1 MSENESKAIKLHNPL
16 HVTIVLVLLAAIC
29 IGLFESNIFQSK
41 ESQDLYQKTSK
52 AAEAAENNSNKIAKD
67 ANNSKEEK
75 ERAVKDAVAKRE
87 VAQEAKQKLEKPEN
101 QYVFGIL
108 LAVTLGMLAL
118 EKINKAILVLLGSGL
133 SLILAFWRGLLVKGD
148 HGGAHDLPVYIEMID
163 WGTIGIIIG
172 STIFVTL
179 ISRSGLFTWISVK
192 ILKVSRGDPFRLLI
206 CFAGLTVV
214 FSAFLNNV
222 TAMIIVGSLTI
233 VACRKLELSA
243 MPFLLAEG
251 IYTNIGGLLTL
262 ISSIPNII
270 VGTKAGIG
278 YAKFLFVAGPYC
290 LIAFVATLYLVRWLF
305 KLQPLKNDEEK
316 TNAKAMVDA
325 FDEWETVK
333 NRTFF
338 YLSAIVL
345 GAIIL
350 GFAFHGSIPVLQ
362 YMGLEVIAIIGATIM
377 LVIYPTD
384 VEGVLNEVEWTL
396 VLFFVGLFTLLGV
409 MEHAGVLSMI
419 GTWLTGPLGSGPVT
433 GPITMMWSS
442 AFFSG
447 LTDNIPLAAVLAKV
461 LGGFQDAF
469 ASGQGYEWFGG
480 EHGYSDML
488 WWSLIFGAGLGG
500 NFTPIGSASTVVAI
514 GILKK
519 EGYTITFMQYVKI
532 GAIVVLV
539 QLSLATGY
547 LFAAEKIL
555 IKGNKDKVEQS
566 IGHNT
571 NGTDGH

>member
-1 MSENESKAIKLHNPL
+1 MSEAAESAPAKKKLHNPL
-16 HVTIVLVLLAAIC
+16 HVTIMVVLVTGLCAFLLHK
-29 IGLFESNIFQSK
+29 GTE
-41 ESQDLYQKTSK
+41 QK
-52 AAEAAENNSNKIAKD
+52 
-67 ANNSKEEK
+67 
-75 ERAVKDAVAKRE
+75 
-87 VAQEAKQKLEKPEN
+87 
-101 QYVFGIL
+101 YVFGIL

-118 EKINKAILVLLGSGL
+118 EKINKAILVLLGAGIAL
-133 SLILAFWRGLLVKGD
+133 LLATWQNIII
-148 HGGAHDLPVYIEMID
+148 GGEMHDGHYLPTYIQMVD

-172 STIFVTL
+172 STIFVEL
-179 ISRSGLFTWISVK
+179 ISRSGLFAWISVK
-192 ILKVSRGDPFRLLI
+192 ILKVSKGDPFKLLI
-206 CFAGLTVV
+206 CFSGLTVV

-233 VACRKLELSA
+233 VACKKLKLSA

-270 VGTKAGIG
+270 VGTAANIG
-278 YAKFLFVAGPYC
+278 YSQFLLVAGPYC
-290 LIAFVATLYLVRWLF
+290 ILAFVVTLYLVRWLF
-305 KLQPLKNDEEK
+305 KIKPLTDEASKAEAK
-316 TNAKAMVDA
+316 TMVDA

-333 NRTFF
+333 DRNFF
-338 YLSAIVL
+338 YLSAMVL

-350 GFAFHGSIPVLQ
+350 GFALHSSIPVLKD
-362 YMGLEVIAIIGATIM
+362 MGLEVIAILGATVM

-396 VLFFVGLFTLLGV
+396 VLFFVGLFALLGV
-409 MEHAGVLSMI
+409 MGKADVLAMI
-419 GTWLTGPLGSGPVT
+419 GEWLETPLSSGSFSGP
-433 GPITMMWSS
+433 IAMMWSS

-461 LGGFQDAF
+461 LGGFQTQIGELTWF
-469 ASGQGYEWFGG
+469 AEYG
-480 EHGYSDML
+480 HLL

-519 EGYTITFMQYVKI
+519 EGHNVTFMQYVKI

-539 QLSLATGY
+539 QLSLATAY
-547 LFAAEKIL
+547 LFGAEKIGL
-555 IKGNKDKVEQS
+555 IKKLDPKAAPLVAHGAD
-566 IGHNT
+566 T
-571 NGTDGH
+571 NGTQGHGSDDH

>member
-1 MSENESKAIKLHNPL
+1 MSEAAESAPAKKKLHNPL
-16 HVTIVLVLLAAIC
+16 HVTIMVVLVTGLCAFLLHKDT
-29 IGLFESNIFQSK
+29 E
-41 ESQDLYQKTSK
+41 QK
-52 AAEAAENNSNKIAKD
+52 
-67 ANNSKEEK
+67 
-75 ERAVKDAVAKRE
+75 
-87 VAQEAKQKLEKPEN
+87 
-101 QYVFGIL
+101 YVFGIL

-118 EKINKAILVLLGSGL
+118 EKINKAILVLLGAGIAL
-133 SLILAFWRGLLVKGD
+133 LLATWQNIII
-148 HGGAHDLPVYIEMID
+148 GGEMHDGHYLPTYIQMVD

-172 STIFVTL
+172 STIFVEL
-179 ISRSGLFTWISVK
+179 ISRSGLFAWISVK
-192 ILKVSRGDPFRLLI
+192 ILKVSKGDPFKLLI
-206 CFAGLTVV
+206 CFSGLTVV

-233 VACRKLELSA
+233 VACKKLKLSA

-270 VGTKAGIG
+270 VGTAANIG
-278 YAKFLFVAGPYC
+278 YSQFLLVAGPYC
-290 LIAFVATLYLVRWLF
+290 ILAFVVTLYLVRWLF
-305 KLQPLKNDEEK
+305 KIKPLTDEASKAEAK
-316 TNAKAMVDA
+316 TMVDA

-333 NRTFF
+333 DRNFF
-338 YLSAIVL
+338 YLSAMVL

-350 GFAFHGSIPVLQ
+350 GFALHSSIPVLKD
-362 YMGLEVIAIIGATIM
+362 MGLEVIAILGATVM

-396 VLFFVGLFTLLGV
+396 VLFFVGLFALLGV
-409 MEHAGVLSMI
+409 MGKADVLAMI
-419 GTWLTGPLGSGPVT
+419 GEWLETPLSSGSFSGP
-433 GPITMMWSS
+433 IAMMWSS

-461 LGGFQDAF
+461 LGGFQTQIGELTWF
-469 ASGQGYEWFGG
+469 AEYG
-480 EHGYSDML
+480 HLL

-519 EGYTITFMQYVKI
+519 EGHNVTFMQYVKI

-539 QLSLATGY
+539 QLSLATAY
-547 LFAAEKIL
+547 LFGAEKIGL
-555 IKGNKDKVEQS
+555 IKKLDPKAAPLVAHGAD
-566 IGHNT
+566 T
-571 NGTDGH
+571 NGTQGHGSDGH

>member
-1 MSENESKAIKLHNPL
+1 MSEATTNPPAKKLHNPL
-16 HVTIVLVLLAAIC
+16 HVTI
-29 IGLFESNIFQSK
+29 
-41 ESQDLYQKTSK
+41 
-52 AAEAAENNSNKIAKD
+52 
-67 ANNSKEEK
+67 
-75 ERAVKDAVAKRE
+75 AVAV
-87 VAQEAKQKLEKPEN
+87 VAAVCSFMLFSSGTPPK
-101 QYVFGIL
+101 YVFGLL

-118 EKINKAILVLLGSGL
+118 EKINKAILVLLGAGL
-133 SLILAFWRGLLVKGD
+133 ALILGFAHEEISKKLIESVS
-148 HGGAHDLPVYIEMID
+148 HGEDSAHSIPAYIMMID

-192 ILKVSRGDPFRLLI
+192 ILKVSQGDPFRLLI
-206 CFAGLTVV
+206 CFSGLTVV

-233 VACRKLELSA
+233 VACKKLKLSA

-270 VGTKAGIG
+270 VGTAAGIG
-278 YAKFLFVAGPYC
+278 YAEFLVVAGPYC

-305 KLQPLKNDEEK
+305 KIQPLKDAEEK
-316 TNAKAMVDA
+316 TDAKAMVDA

-333 NRTFF
+333 DRKFF

-350 GFAFHGSIPVLQ
+350 GFALHSSIPILNQ
-362 YMGLEVIAIIGATIM
+362 MGLEVIAIIGATVM

-384 VEGVLNEVEWTL
+384 VESVLNEVEWTL
-396 VLFFVGLFTLLGV
+396 VLFFIGLFTLLGV
-409 MEHAGVLSMI
+409 MDHSGVLAMI
-419 GTWLTGPLGSGPVT
+419 GEWLTGPLGSGATT
-433 GPITMMWSS
+433 GPIAMLWSS

-461 LGGFQDAF
+461 LNEFQANITDLPWF
-469 ASGQGYEWFGG
+469 AEYG
-480 EHGYSDML
+480 HML

-519 EGYTITFMQYVKI
+519 EGHTITFMQYVKI

-539 QLSLATGY
+539 QLVLATGY
-547 LFAAEKIL
+547 LFGAEKIGL
-555 IKGNKDKVEQS
+555 IKNKQLGPENAKTEQL
-566 IGHNT
+566 HEHDA
-571 NGTDGH
+571 NGSDGR

>member
-1 MSENESKAIKLHNPL
+1 MSEAAESAPAKKKLHNPL
-16 HVTIVLVLLAAIC
+16 HVTIMVVLVTGLCAFLLHK
-29 IGLFESNIFQSK
+29 GTE
-41 ESQDLYQKTSK
+41 QK
-52 AAEAAENNSNKIAKD
+52 
-67 ANNSKEEK
+67 
-75 ERAVKDAVAKRE
+75 
-87 VAQEAKQKLEKPEN
+87 
-101 QYVFGIL
+101 YVFGIL

-118 EKINKAILVLLGSGL
+118 EKINKAILVLLGAGIAL
-133 SLILAFWRGLLVKGD
+133 LLATWQNIII
-148 HGGAHDLPVYIEMID
+148 GGEMHDGHYLPTYIQMVD

-172 STIFVTL
+172 STIFVEL
-179 ISRSGLFTWISVK
+179 ISRSGLFAWISVK
-192 ILKVSRGDPFRLLI
+192 ILKVSKGDPFKLLI
-206 CFAGLTVV
+206 CFSGLTVV

-233 VACRKLELSA
+233 VACKKLKLSA

-270 VGTKAGIG
+270 VGTAANIG
-278 YAKFLFVAGPYC
+278 YSQFLLVAGPYC
-290 LIAFVATLYLVRWLF
+290 ILAFVVTLYLVRWLF
-305 KLQPLKNDEEK
+305 KIKPLTDEASKAEAK
-316 TNAKAMVDA
+316 TMVDA

-333 NRTFF
+333 DRNFF
-338 YLSAIVL
+338 YLSAMVL

-350 GFAFHGSIPVLQ
+350 GFALHSSIPVLKD
-362 YMGLEVIAIIGATIM
+362 MGLEVIAILGATVM

-396 VLFFVGLFTLLGV
+396 VLFFVGLFALLGV
-409 MEHAGVLSMI
+409 MGKADVLAMI
-419 GTWLTGPLGSGPVT
+419 GEWLETPLSSGSFSGP
-433 GPITMMWSS
+433 IAMMWSS

-461 LGGFQDAF
+461 LGGFQTQIGELTWF
-469 ASGQGYEWFGG
+469 AEYG
-480 EHGYSDML
+480 HLL

-519 EGYTITFMQYVKI
+519 EGHNITFMQYVKI

-539 QLSLATGY
+539 QLTLATAY
-547 LFAAEKIL
+547 LFGAEKIGL
-555 IKGNKDKVEQS
+555 IQKLNPKAAPAPGR
-566 IGHNT
+566 
-571 NGTDGH
+571 

>member
-1 MSENESKAIKLHNPL
+1 MSESTEAAPAKKKLHNPL
-16 HVTIVLVLLAAIC
+16 HVTI
-29 IGLFESNIFQSK
+29 
-41 ESQDLYQKTSK
+41 
-52 AAEAAENNSNKIAKD
+52 
-67 ANNSKEEK
+67 
-75 ERAVKDAVAKRE
+75 AVAL
-87 VAQEAKQKLEKPEN
+87 VAIVCGVMLEQKVPPK
-101 QYVFGIL
+101 YVFGLL

-118 EKINKAILVLLGSGL
+118 EKINKAILVLLGAGL
-133 SLILAFWRGLLVKGD
+133 ALLLAIWQGLLHQEAHGD
-148 HGGAHDLPVYIEMID
+148 SAHAVPMYIEMID

-179 ISRSGLFTWISVK
+179 ISRSGLFTWVSVK

-233 VACRKLELSA
+233 VACKKLKLSA

-270 VGTKAGIG
+270 VGTAAKIG
-278 YAKFLFVAGPYC
+278 YAEFLIVAGPYC
-290 LIAFVATLYLVRWLF
+290 LIAFVATLYVVRWLF
-305 KLQPLKNDEEK
+305 KLQPLKTDEEK
-316 TNAKAMVDA
+316 ANAKAMVDS

-333 NRTFF
+333 DRKFF
-338 YLSAIVL
+338 YLSAAVL
-345 GAIIL
+345 GGIIL
-350 GFAFHGSIPVLQ
+350 GFALHSSIPVIGE
-362 YMGLEVIAIIGATIM
+362 MGLEVIALIGATVM

-384 VEGVLNEVEWTL
+384 VESVLNEVEWTL
-396 VLFFVGLFTLLGV
+396 VLFFIGLFTLLGV
-409 MEHAGVLSMI
+409 MEHAHVLKMI
-419 GTWLTGPLGSGPVT
+419 GDGLTTPLEKG
-433 GPITMMWSS
+433 GPIGGPIAMMWSS

-461 LGGFQDAF
+461 LSGFEANVANLPWF
-469 ASGQGYEWFGG
+469 AEYG
-480 EHGYSDML
+480 HLL
-488 WWSLIFGAGLGG
+488 WWALIFGAGLGG

-519 EGYTITFMQYVKI
+519 AGHNITFMQYVKI

-539 QLSLATGY
+539 QLILATGY
-547 LFAAEKIL
+547 LFTADKTGL
-555 IKGNKDKVEQS
+555 IAKKDKTEQAADQ
-566 IGHNT
+566 IA
-571 NGTDGH
+571 TDANATDANASLRKGR

>member
-1 MSENESKAIKLHNPL
+1 MSEAAESAPAKKKLHNPL
-16 HVTIVLVLLAAIC
+16 HVTIMVVLVTGLCAFLLHK
-29 IGLFESNIFQSK
+29 GTE
-41 ESQDLYQKTSK
+41 QK
-52 AAEAAENNSNKIAKD
+52 
-67 ANNSKEEK
+67 
-75 ERAVKDAVAKRE
+75 
-87 VAQEAKQKLEKPEN
+87 
-101 QYVFGIL
+101 YVFGIL

-118 EKINKAILVLLGSGL
+118 EKINKAILVLLGAGIAL
-133 SLILAFWRGLLVKGD
+133 LLATWQNIII
-148 HGGAHDLPVYIEMID
+148 GGEMHDGHYLPTYIKMVD

-172 STIFVTL
+172 STIFVEL
-179 ISRSGLFTWISVK
+179 ISRSGLFAWISVK
-192 ILKVSRGDPFRLLI
+192 ILKVSKGDPFKLLI
-206 CFAGLTVV
+206 CFSGLTVV

-233 VACRKLELSA
+233 VACKKLKLSA

-270 VGTKAGIG
+270 VGTAANIG
-278 YAKFLFVAGPYC
+278 YSQFLLVAGPYC
-290 LIAFVATLYLVRWLF
+290 ILAFVVTLYLVRWLF
-305 KLQPLKNDEEK
+305 KIKPLTDEASKVEAK
-316 TNAKAMVDA
+316 TMVDA

-333 NRTFF
+333 DRNFF
-338 YLSAIVL
+338 YLSAVVL

-350 GFAFHGSIPVLQ
+350 GFALHSSIPVLKD
-362 YMGLEVIAIIGATIM
+362 MGLEVIAILGATVM

-396 VLFFVGLFTLLGV
+396 VLFFVGLFALLGV
-409 MEHAGVLSMI
+409 MGKADVLAMI
-419 GTWLTGPLGSGPVT
+419 GEWLETPLSSGSFSGP
-433 GPITMMWSS
+433 IAMMWSS

-461 LGGFQDAF
+461 LGGFQTQIGELTWF
-469 ASGQGYEWFGG
+469 AEYG
-480 EHGYSDML
+480 HLL

-519 EGYTITFMQYVKI
+519 EGHNVTFMQYVKI

-539 QLSLATGY
+539 QLSLATAY
-547 LFAAEKIL
+547 LFGAEKIGL
-555 IKGNKDKVEQS
+555 IKKLDPKAAPLVTHGAD
-566 IGHNT
+566 T
-571 NGTDGH
+571 NGTQGHGSDGH

>member
-1 MSENESKAIKLHNPL
+1 MSEAAESAPAKKKLHNPL
-16 HVTIVLVLLAAIC
+16 HVTIMVVLVTGLCAFLLHK
-29 IGLFESNIFQSK
+29 GTE
-41 ESQDLYQKTSK
+41 QK
-52 AAEAAENNSNKIAKD
+52 
-67 ANNSKEEK
+67 
-75 ERAVKDAVAKRE
+75 
-87 VAQEAKQKLEKPEN
+87 
-101 QYVFGIL
+101 YVFGIL

-118 EKINKAILVLLGSGL
+118 EKINKAILVLLGAGIAL
-133 SLILAFWRGLLVKGD
+133 LLATWQNIIT
-148 HGGAHDLPVYIEMID
+148 GGEMHDGHYLPTYIQMVD

-172 STIFVTL
+172 STIFVEL
-179 ISRSGLFTWISVK
+179 ISRSGLFAWISVK
-192 ILKVSRGDPFRLLI
+192 ILKVSKGDPFKLLI
-206 CFAGLTVV
+206 CFSGLTVV

-233 VACRKLELSA
+233 VACKKLKLSA

-270 VGTKAGIG
+270 VGTAANIG
-278 YAKFLFVAGPYC
+278 YSQFLLVAGPYC
-290 LIAFVATLYLVRWLF
+290 ILAFVVTLYLVRWLF
-305 KLQPLKNDEEK
+305 KIKPLTDEASKAEAK
-316 TNAKAMVDA
+316 TMVDA

-333 NRTFF
+333 DRNFF
-338 YLSAIVL
+338 YLSAMVL

-350 GFAFHGSIPVLQ
+350 GFALHSSIPVLKD
-362 YMGLEVIAIIGATIM
+362 MGLEVIAILGATVM

-396 VLFFVGLFTLLGV
+396 VLFFVGLFALLGV
-409 MEHAGVLSMI
+409 MGKADVLAMI
-419 GTWLTGPLGSGPVT
+419 GEWLETPLSSGSFSGP
-433 GPITMMWSS
+433 IAMMWSS

-461 LGGFQDAF
+461 LGGFQTQIGELTWF
-469 ASGQGYEWFGG
+469 AEYG
-480 EHGYSDML
+480 HLL

-519 EGYTITFMQYVKI
+519 EGHNVTFMQYVKI

-539 QLSLATGY
+539 QLSLATAY
-547 LFAAEKIL
+547 LFGAEKIGL
-555 IKGNKDKVEQS
+555 IKKLDPKAALVAHGAD
-566 IGHNT
+566 T
-571 NGTDGH
+571 NGTQGHGSDDH

>member
-1 MSENESKAIKLHNPL
+1 MSEAAESAPAKKKLHNPL
-16 HVTIVLVLLAAIC
+16 HVTIMVVLVTSLCAFLLHN
-29 IGLFESNIFQSK
+29 GTE
-41 ESQDLYQKTSK
+41 QK
-52 AAEAAENNSNKIAKD
+52 
-67 ANNSKEEK
+67 
-75 ERAVKDAVAKRE
+75 
-87 VAQEAKQKLEKPEN
+87 
-101 QYVFGIL
+101 YVFGIL

-118 EKINKAILVLLGSGL
+118 EKINKAILVLLGAGIAL
-133 SLILAFWRGLLVKGD
+133 LLATWQGIIKG
-148 HGGAHDLPVYIEMID
+148 GEMHDGHYMPTYIQMVD

-172 STIFVTL
+172 STIFVEL
-179 ISRSGLFTWISVK
+179 ISRSGLFAWISVK
-192 ILKVSRGDPFRLLI
+192 ILKVSKGDPFKLLI
-206 CFAGLTVV
+206 CFSGLTVV

-233 VACRKLELSA
+233 VACKKLKLSA

-270 VGTKAGIG
+270 VGTAANIG
-278 YAKFLFVAGPYC
+278 YSQFLLVAGPYC
-290 LIAFVATLYLVRWLF
+290 ILAFVVTLYLVRWLF
-305 KLQPLKNDEEK
+305 KIKPLTDEASKAEAK
-316 TNAKAMVDA
+316 TMVDA

-333 NRTFF
+333 DRNFF
-338 YLSAIVL
+338 YLSAMVL

-350 GFAFHGSIPVLQ
+350 GFALHSSIPVLKD
-362 YMGLEVIAIIGATIM
+362 MGLEVIAILGATVM

-396 VLFFVGLFTLLGV
+396 VLFFVGLFALLGV
-409 MEHAGVLSMI
+409 MGKADVLAMI
-419 GTWLTGPLGSGPVT
+419 GEWLETPLSSGSFSGP
-433 GPITMMWSS
+433 IAMMWSS

-461 LGGFQDAF
+461 LGGFQTQIGELTWF
-469 ASGQGYEWFGG
+469 AEYG
-480 EHGYSDML
+480 HLL

-519 EGYTITFMQYVKI
+519 EGHNVTFMQYVKI

-539 QLSLATGY
+539 QLSLATAY
-547 LFAAEKIL
+547 LFGAEKIGL
-555 IKGNKDKVEQS
+555 IKKLDPKAAPLVAHGAD
-566 IGHNT
+566 T
-571 NGTDGH
+571 NGTQGHGSDDH

>member
-1 MSENESKAIKLHNPL
+1 MSEATTNPPAKKLHNPL
-16 HVTIVLVLLAAIC
+16 HVTI
-29 IGLFESNIFQSK
+29 
-41 ESQDLYQKTSK
+41 
-52 AAEAAENNSNKIAKD
+52 
-67 ANNSKEEK
+67 
-75 ERAVKDAVAKRE
+75 AVAV
-87 VAQEAKQKLEKPEN
+87 VAAVCSFMLFSSGTPPK
-101 QYVFGIL
+101 YVFGLL

-118 EKINKAILVLLGSGL
+118 EKINKAILVLLGAGL
-133 SLILAFWRGLLVKGD
+133 ALILGFAHEEISKKLIESVS
-148 HGGAHDLPVYIEMID
+148 HGEDSAHSIPAYIMMID

-192 ILKVSRGDPFRLLI
+192 ILKVSQGDPFRLLI
-206 CFAGLTVV
+206 CFSGLTVV

-233 VACRKLELSA
+233 VACKKLKLSA

-270 VGTKAGIG
+270 VGTAAGIG
-278 YAKFLFVAGPYC
+278 YAEFLVVAGPYC

-305 KLQPLKNDEEK
+305 KIQPLKDAEEK
-316 TNAKAMVDA
+316 TDAKAMVDA

-333 NRTFF
+333 DRKFF

-350 GFAFHGSIPVLQ
+350 GFALHSSIPILNQ
-362 YMGLEVIAIIGATIM
+362 MGLEVIAIIGATVM

-384 VEGVLNEVEWTL
+384 VEGVLNEVEWAL
-396 VLFFVGLFTLLGV
+396 VLFFIGLFTLLGV
-409 MEHAGVLSMI
+409 MDHSGVLAMI
-419 GTWLTGPLGSGPVT
+419 GEWLTGPLGSGATT
-433 GPITMMWSS
+433 GPIAMLWSS

-461 LGGFQDAF
+461 LNEFQANITDLPWF
-469 ASGQGYEWFGG
+469 AEYG
-480 EHGYSDML
+480 HML

-514 GILKK
+514 GIL
-519 EGYTITFMQYVKI
+519 Q
-532 GAIVVLV
+532 VLV
-539 QLSLATGY
+539 VDREEFADDHPGLHLAKRWPSKQCG
-547 LFAAEKIL
+547 
-555 IKGNKDKVEQS
+555 
-566 IGHNT
+566 GH
-571 NGTDGH
+571 

>member
-1 MSENESKAIKLHNPL
+1 MSEAAESAPAKKKLHNPL
-16 HVTIVLVLLAAIC
+16 HVTIMVVLVTGLCAFLLHK
-29 IGLFESNIFQSK
+29 GTE
-41 ESQDLYQKTSK
+41 QK
-52 AAEAAENNSNKIAKD
+52 
-67 ANNSKEEK
+67 
-75 ERAVKDAVAKRE
+75 
-87 VAQEAKQKLEKPEN
+87 
-101 QYVFGIL
+101 YVFGIL

-118 EKINKAILVLLGSGL
+118 EKINKAILVLLGAGIAL
-133 SLILAFWRGLLVKGD
+133 LLATWQNIII
-148 HGGAHDLPVYIEMID
+148 GGEMHDGHYLPTYIQMVD

-172 STIFVTL
+172 STIFVEL
-179 ISRSGLFTWISVK
+179 ISRSGLFAWISVK
-192 ILKVSRGDPFRLLI
+192 ILKVSKGDPFKLLI
-206 CFAGLTVV
+206 CFSGLTVV

-233 VACRKLELSA
+233 VACKKLKLSA

-270 VGTKAGIG
+270 VGTAANIG
-278 YAKFLFVAGPYC
+278 YSQFFLVAGPYC
-290 LIAFVATLYLVRWLF
+290 ILAFVVTLYLVRWLF
-305 KLQPLKNDEEK
+305 KIKPLTDEASKAEAK
-316 TNAKAMVDA
+316 TMVDA

-333 NRTFF
+333 DRNFF
-338 YLSAIVL
+338 YLSAMVL

-350 GFAFHGSIPVLQ
+350 GFALHSSIPVLKD
-362 YMGLEVIAIIGATIM
+362 MGLEVIAILGATVM

-396 VLFFVGLFTLLGV
+396 VLFFVGLFALLGV
-409 MEHAGVLSMI
+409 MGKADVLAMI
-419 GTWLTGPLGSGPVT
+419 GEWLETPLSSGSFSGP
-433 GPITMMWSS
+433 IAMMWSS

-461 LGGFQDAF
+461 LGGFQTQIGELTWF
-469 ASGQGYEWFGG
+469 AEYG
-480 EHGYSDML
+480 HLL

-519 EGYTITFMQYVKI
+519 EGHNVTFMQYVKI

-539 QLSLATGY
+539 QLSLATAY
-547 LFAAEKIL
+547 LFGAEKIGL
-555 IKGNKDKVEQS
+555 IKKLDPKAAPLVAHGAD
-566 IGHNT
+566 T
-571 NGTDGH
+571 NGTQGHGSDGH

>member
-1 MSENESKAIKLHNPL
+1 MSEAAESAPAKKKLHNPL
-16 HVTIVLVLLAAIC
+16 HVTIMVVLVTGLCAFLLHKDT
-29 IGLFESNIFQSK
+29 E
-41 ESQDLYQKTSK
+41 QK
-52 AAEAAENNSNKIAKD
+52 
-67 ANNSKEEK
+67 
-75 ERAVKDAVAKRE
+75 
-87 VAQEAKQKLEKPEN
+87 
-101 QYVFGIL
+101 YVFGIL

-118 EKINKAILVLLGSGL
+118 EKINKAILVLLGAGIAL
-133 SLILAFWRGLLVKGD
+133 LLATWQNIII
-148 HGGAHDLPVYIEMID
+148 GGEMHDGHYLPTYIQMVD

-172 STIFVTL
+172 STIFVEL
-179 ISRSGLFTWISVK
+179 ISRSGLFAWISVK
-192 ILKVSRGDPFRLLI
+192 ILKVSKGDPFKLLI
-206 CFAGLTVV
+206 CFSGLTVV

-233 VACRKLELSA
+233 VACKKLKFSA

-270 VGTKAGIG
+270 VGTAANIG
-278 YAKFLFVAGPYC
+278 YSQFLLVAGPYC
-290 LIAFVATLYLVRWLF
+290 ILAFVVTLYLVRWLF
-305 KLQPLKNDEEK
+305 KIKPLTDEASKAEAK
-316 TNAKAMVDA
+316 TMVDA

-333 NRTFF
+333 DRNFF
-338 YLSAIVL
+338 YLSAMVL

-350 GFAFHGSIPVLQ
+350 GFALHSSIPVLKD
-362 YMGLEVIAIIGATIM
+362 MGLEVIAILGATVM

-396 VLFFVGLFTLLGV
+396 VLFFVGLFALLGV
-409 MEHAGVLSMI
+409 MGKADVLAMI
-419 GTWLTGPLGSGPVT
+419 GEWLETPLSSGSFSGP
-433 GPITMMWSS
+433 IAMMWSS

-461 LGGFQDAF
+461 LGGFQTQIGELTWF
-469 ASGQGYEWFGG
+469 AEYG
-480 EHGYSDML
+480 HLL

-519 EGYTITFMQYVKI
+519 EGHNVTFMQYVKI

-539 QLSLATGY
+539 QLSLATAY
-547 LFAAEKIL
+547 LFGAEKIGL
-555 IKGNKDKVEQS
+555 IKKLDPKAAPLVAHGAD
-566 IGHNT
+566 T
-571 NGTDGH
+571 NGTQGHGSDGH

>member
-1 MSENESKAIKLHNPL
+1 MSEAAESAPAKKKLHNPL
-16 HVTIVLVLLAAIC
+16 HVTIMVVLVTGLCAFLLHD
-29 IGLFESNIFQSK
+29 GTK
-41 ESQDLYQKTSK
+41 EDQK
-52 AAEAAENNSNKIAKD
+52 
-67 ANNSKEEK
+67 
-75 ERAVKDAVAKRE
+75 
-87 VAQEAKQKLEKPEN
+87 
-101 QYVFGIL
+101 YVFGIL

-118 EKINKAILVLLGSGL
+118 EKINKAILVLLGAGIAL
-133 SLILAFWRGLLVKGD
+133 LLATWQGIIKG
-148 HGGAHDLPVYIEMID
+148 GEMHDGHYMPTYIQMVD

-172 STIFVTL
+172 STIFVEL
-179 ISRSGLFTWISVK
+179 ISRSGLFAWISVK
-192 ILKVSRGDPFRLLI
+192 ILKVSKGDPFKLLI
-206 CFAGLTVV
+206 CFSGLTVV

-233 VACRKLELSA
+233 VACKKLKLSA

-270 VGTKAGIG
+270 VGTAANIG
-278 YAKFLFVAGPYC
+278 YSQFLLVAGPYC
-290 LIAFVATLYLVRWLF
+290 ILAFVVTLYLVRWLF
-305 KLQPLKNDEEK
+305 KIKPLTDEASKAEAK
-316 TNAKAMVDA
+316 TMVDA

-333 NRTFF
+333 DRNFF
-338 YLSAIVL
+338 YLSAMVL

-350 GFAFHGSIPVLQ
+350 GFALHSSIPVLKD
-362 YMGLEVIAIIGATIM
+362 MGLEVIAILGATVM

-396 VLFFVGLFTLLGV
+396 VLFFVGLFALLGV
-409 MEHAGVLSMI
+409 MGKADVLAMI
-419 GTWLTGPLGSGPVT
+419 GEWLETPLSSGSFSGP
-433 GPITMMWSS
+433 IAMMWSS

-461 LGGFQDAF
+461 LGGFQTQIGELNWF
-469 ASGQGYEWFGG
+469 AEYG
-480 EHGYSDML
+480 HLL

-519 EGYTITFMQYVKI
+519 EGHNVTFMQYVKI

-539 QLSLATGY
+539 QLSLATAY
-547 LFAAEKIL
+547 LFGAEKIGL
-555 IKGNKDKVEQS
+555 IKKLDPKAAPLVAHGAD
-566 IGHNT
+566 T
-571 NGTDGH
+571 NGTQGHGSDGH

>member
-1 MSENESKAIKLHNPL
+1 MSETTDSAPAKKLHNPL
-16 HVTIVLVLLAAIC
+16 HVTIAVAIVTIICAVMLQQETEPRYVFGLLLAA
-29 IGLFESNIFQSK
+29 
-41 ESQDLYQKTSK
+41 
-52 AAEAAENNSNKIAKD
+52 
-67 ANNSKEEK
+67 
-75 ERAVKDAVAKRE
+75 
-87 VAQEAKQKLEKPEN
+87 
-101 QYVFGIL
+101 
-108 LAVTLGMLAL
+108 TLGMLAL
-118 EKINKAILVLLGSGL
+118 EKVNKAILVLLGSGVAL
-133 SLILAFWRGLLVKGD
+133 LLAIWKGLLTKPDD
-148 HGGAHDLPVYIEMID
+148 HGAHSLPVYIEMID

-172 STIFVTL
+172 STVFVEL
-179 ISRSGLFTWISVK
+179 ISRSGLFAWISVK
-192 ILKVSRGDPFRLLI
+192 ILKVSKGDPFKLLI
-206 CFAGLTVV
+206 CFSGLTVV

-233 VACRKLELSA
+233 VACKKLKLSA

-270 VGTKAGIG
+270 VGTAAGIG
-278 YAKFLFVAGPYC
+278 YSEFLIVAGPYC
-290 LIAFVATLYLVRWLF
+290 LIAFVATLYLARWLF
-305 KLQPLKNDEEK
+305 KIKPLTSNEEK
-316 TNAKAMVDA
+316 IGAKAMVDA

-338 YLSAIVL
+338 YLSVVVL

-350 GFAFHGSIPVLQ
+350 GFAFHSSIPVLNQ
-362 YMGLEVIAIIGATIM
+362 MGLEVIAIFGATVM

-396 VLFFVGLFTLLGV
+396 ILFFVGLFTLLGV
-409 MEHAGVLSMI
+409 MEHAGVLAMI
-419 GTWLTGPLGSGPVT
+419 GDWLKSPLSSGPIK
-433 GPITMMWSS
+433 GPIVMMWSS

-461 LGGFQDAF
+461 LGGFQSQITELSWF
-469 ASGQGYEWFGG
+469 ADYG
-480 EHGYSDML
+480 HML

-519 EGYTITFMQYVKI
+519 EGHNVTFMQYVKI

-539 QLSLATGY
+539 QLLLATGY
-547 LFAAEKIL
+547 LFGAEKIGL
-555 IKGNKDKVEQS
+555 IKKLDPIKAKTEQAG
-566 IGHNT
+566 GHDN
-571 NGTDGH
+571 NGSDEH

>member
-1 MSENESKAIKLHNPL
+1 M
-16 HVTIVLVLLAAIC
+16 VVLVTGLCAFLLHK
-29 IGLFESNIFQSK
+29 GTE
-41 ESQDLYQKTSK
+41 QK
-52 AAEAAENNSNKIAKD
+52 
-67 ANNSKEEK
+67 
-75 ERAVKDAVAKRE
+75 
-87 VAQEAKQKLEKPEN
+87 
-101 QYVFGIL
+101 YVFGIL

-118 EKINKAILVLLGSGL
+118 EKINKAILVLLGAGIAL
-133 SLILAFWRGLLVKGD
+133 LLATWQNIII
-148 HGGAHDLPVYIEMID
+148 GGEMHDGHYLPTYIQMVD

-172 STIFVTL
+172 STIFVEL
-179 ISRSGLFTWISVK
+179 ISRSGLFAWISVK
-192 ILKVSRGDPFRLLI
+192 ILKVSKGDPFKLLI
-206 CFAGLTVV
+206 CFSGLTVV

-233 VACRKLELSA
+233 VACKKLKLSA

-270 VGTKAGIG
+270 VGTAANIG
-278 YAKFLFVAGPYC
+278 YSQFLLVAGPYC
-290 LIAFVATLYLVRWLF
+290 ILAFVVTLYLVRWLF
-305 KLQPLKNDEEK
+305 KIKPLTDEASKAEAK
-316 TNAKAMVDA
+316 TMVDA

-333 NRTFF
+333 DRNFF
-338 YLSAIVL
+338 YLSAMVL

-350 GFAFHGSIPVLQ
+350 GFALHSSIPVLKD
-362 YMGLEVIAIIGATIM
+362 MGLEVIAILGATVM

-396 VLFFVGLFTLLGV
+396 VLFFVGLFALLGV
-409 MEHAGVLSMI
+409 MGKADVLAMI
-419 GTWLTGPLGSGPVT
+419 GEWLETPLSSGSFSGP
-433 GPITMMWSS
+433 IAMMWSS

-461 LGGFQDAF
+461 LGGFQTQIGELTWF
-469 ASGQGYEWFGG
+469 AEYG
-480 EHGYSDML
+480 HLL

-519 EGYTITFMQYVKI
+519 EGHNVTFMQYVKI

-539 QLSLATGY
+539 QLSLATAY
-547 LFAAEKIL
+547 LFGAEKIGL
-555 IKGNKDKVEQS
+555 IKKLDPKAAPLVAHGAD
-566 IGHNT
+566 T
-571 NGTDGH
+571 NGTQGHGSDGH

>member
-1 MSENESKAIKLHNPL
+1 MSEAAESAPAKKKLHNPL
-16 HVTIVLVLLAAIC
+16 HVTIMVVLVTGLCAFLLHK
-29 IGLFESNIFQSK
+29 GTE
-41 ESQDLYQKTSK
+41 QK
-52 AAEAAENNSNKIAKD
+52 
-67 ANNSKEEK
+67 
-75 ERAVKDAVAKRE
+75 
-87 VAQEAKQKLEKPEN
+87 
-101 QYVFGIL
+101 YVFGIL

-118 EKINKAILVLLGSGL
+118 EKINKAILVLLGAGIAL
-133 SLILAFWRGLLVKGD
+133 LLATWQNIII
-148 HGGAHDLPVYIEMID
+148 GGEMHDGHYLPTYIQMVD

-172 STIFVTL
+172 STIFVEL
-179 ISRSGLFTWISVK
+179 ISRSGLFAWISVK
-192 ILKVSRGDPFRLLI
+192 ILKVSKGDPFKLLI
-206 CFAGLTVV
+206 CFSGLTVV

-233 VACRKLELSA
+233 VACKKLKLSA

-270 VGTKAGIG
+270 VGTAANIG
-278 YAKFLFVAGPYC
+278 YSQFLLIAGPYC
-290 LIAFVATLYLVRWLF
+290 ILAFVVTLYLVRWLF
-305 KLQPLKNDEEK
+305 KIKPLTDEASKAEAK
-316 TNAKAMVDA
+316 TMVDA

-333 NRTFF
+333 DRNFF
-338 YLSAIVL
+338 YLSAMVL

-350 GFAFHGSIPVLQ
+350 GFALHSSIPVLKD
-362 YMGLEVIAIIGATIM
+362 MGLEVIAILGATVM

-396 VLFFVGLFTLLGV
+396 VLFFVGLFALLGI
-409 MEHAGVLSMI
+409 MGKADVLAMI
-419 GTWLTGPLGSGPVT
+419 GEWLETPLSSGSFS

-461 LGGFQDAF
+461 LGGFQTQIGELTWF
-469 ASGQGYEWFGG
+469 AEYG
-480 EHGYSDML
+480 HLL

-519 EGYTITFMQYVKI
+519 EGHNVTFMQYVKI

-539 QLSLATGY
+539 QLSLATAY
-547 LFAAEKIL
+547 LFGAEKIGL
-555 IKGNKDKVEQS
+555 IKKLDPKAAPLVAHGAD
-566 IGHNT
+566 T
-571 NGTDGH
+571 NGTQGHGSDGH

>member
-1 MSENESKAIKLHNPL
+1 MSETTDSAPTKKLHNPL
-16 HVTIVLVLLAAIC
+16 HVTI
-29 IGLFESNIFQSK
+29 
-41 ESQDLYQKTSK
+41 
-52 AAEAAENNSNKIAKD
+52 
-67 ANNSKEEK
+67 
-75 ERAVKDAVAKRE
+75 AVAI
-87 VAQEAKQKLEKPEN
+87 VTIICAVMLQQETEPR
-101 QYVFGIL
+101 YVFGLL

-118 EKINKAILVLLGSGL
+118 EKVNKAILVLLGSGVAL
-133 SLILAFWRGLLVKGD
+133 LLAIWKGLLTKPDD
-148 HGGAHDLPVYIEMID
+148 HGAHSLPVYIEMID

-172 STIFVTL
+172 STIFVEL
-179 ISRSGLFTWISVK
+179 ISRSGLFAWISVK
-192 ILKVSRGDPFRLLI
+192 ILKVSKGDPFKLLI
-206 CFAGLTVV
+206 CFSGLTVV

-233 VACRKLELSA
+233 VACKKLKLSA

-270 VGTKAGIG
+270 VGTAAGIG
-278 YAKFLFVAGPYC
+278 YAEFLIVAGPYC
-290 LIAFVATLYLVRWLF
+290 LIAFVVTLYLARWLF
-305 KLQPLKNDEEK
+305 KIKPLTSNEEK
-316 TNAKAMVDA
+316 IGAKAMVDA

-338 YLSAIVL
+338 YLSAVVL

-350 GFAFHGSIPVLQ
+350 GFAFHSSIPVLNQ
-362 YMGLEVIAIIGATIM
+362 MGLEVIAILGATVM

-396 VLFFVGLFTLLGV
+396 ILFFVGLFTLLGV
-409 MEHAGVLSMI
+409 MEHAGVLAMI
-419 GTWLTGPLGSGPVT
+419 GDWLKSPLSSGPIK
-433 GPITMMWSS
+433 GPIVMMWSG

-461 LGGFQDAF
+461 LGGFQSQITELTWF
-469 ASGQGYEWFGG
+469 AEYG
-480 EHGYSDML
+480 HML

-519 EGYTITFMQYVKI
+519 EGHTVTFMQYVKI

-539 QLSLATGY
+539 QLLLATGY
-547 LFAAEKIL
+547 LFGAEKIGL
-555 IKGNKDKVEQS
+555 IKKLDPIKAKTEQA
-566 IGHNT
+566 
-571 NGTDGH
+571 DGHDNNGSDGH

>member
-1 MSENESKAIKLHNPL
+1 MSEATETAPAKKLHNPL
-16 HVTIVLVLLAAIC
+16 HVTIAVIAVTAVCAVMLHH
-29 IGLFESNIFQSK
+29 F
-41 ESQDLYQKTSK
+41 KTDPK
-52 AAEAAENNSNKIAKD
+52 
-67 ANNSKEEK
+67 
-75 ERAVKDAVAKRE
+75 
-87 VAQEAKQKLEKPEN
+87 
-101 QYVFGIL
+101 YVFGLL

-118 EKINKAILVLLGSGL
+118 EKVNKAILVLLGSG
-133 SLILAFWRGLLVKGD
+133 IALLLGFSDANIQKHLTDAVS
-148 HGGAHDLPVYIEMID
+148 HGGDSAHSIPSYIVMID

-179 ISRSGLFTWISVK
+179 ISRSGLFAWISVK
-192 ILKVSRGDPFRLLI
+192 ILKVSKGDPFKLLI
-206 CFAGLTVV
+206 CFSGLTVV

-233 VACRKLELSA
+233 VACKKLNLSA

-270 VGTKAGIG
+270 VGTAAGIG
-278 YAKFLFVAGPYC
+278 YAEFLTVAGPYC
-290 LIAFVATLYLVRWLF
+290 LVAFVATLYLVRVLF
-305 KLQPLKNDEEK
+305 KIKPLSSEDEK
-316 TNAKAMVDA
+316 SNAKTMVDA

-333 NRTFF
+333 DRKFF
-338 YLSAIVL
+338 YMSACVL

-350 GFAFHGSIPVLQ
+350 GFALKDSIPLLKDPNI
-362 YMGLEVIAIIGATIM
+362 GLEVIALMGAAIM

-384 VEGVLNEVEWTL
+384 VEAVLNEVEWTL
-396 VLFFVGLFTLLGV
+396 VLFFLGLFTLLGV

-419 GTWLTGPLGSGPVT
+419 GEWLKGPLGSGEIK
-433 GPITMMWSS
+433 GPIVMLWSS

-461 LGGFQDAF
+461 LGGFQEAYI
-469 ASGQGYEWFGG
+469 AGQGYEWFGDV
-480 EHGYSDML
+480 EQGYSQLL

-519 EGYTITFMQYVKI
+519 EGHTVTFLQYVKI

-539 QLSLATGY
+539 QLTLATGY
-547 LFAAEKIL
+547 LFAASKYTDLLKQKNPTGKEAQAFL
-555 IKGNKDKVEQS
+555 HDNNS
-566 IGHNT
+566 S
-571 NGTDGH
+571 DGH